1 MAKLTQVPKRWIW
14 IQQNLRRRSPLLV
27 WTLRLRSI
35 WLYRNIFILIFLYKQ
50 IALNHISHLNLL
62 HANRLTEYL
71 TQVVLIKKL
80 NYLLTHIH
88 LKSYTV
94 VTSKFSRSCDYW
106 ILLNG
111 LNYLTDKDL
120 VWRNAINFKKRWYA
134 IYVNPYALIGVFL
147 ANKFYKPQLI
157 RLLQLLIYSWQTL
170 NSQRIYHS
178 GYLIFTNNWLVVRFL
193 FLRYFK
199 ILNF

>member
-1 MAKLTQVPKRWIW
+1 MAKLIQVPKRCICV
-14 IQQNLRRRSPLLV
+14 QQNFRRRTPLLV

-50 IALNHISHLNLL
+50 LVLQHVPHFDLLNS
-62 HANRLTEYL
+62 NRLTEHL
-71 TQVVLIKKL
+71 TQLVLIKKL
-80 NYLLTHIH
+80 HYTLTRVH

-111 LNYLTDKDL
+111 FNYLRSRDL
-120 VWRNAINFKKRWYA
+120 VWRNSLDFKNHWYM
-134 IYVNPYALIGVFL
+134 IYVNPYTLVGVFL
-147 ANKFYKPQLI
+147 ANKFYKPELL
-157 RLLQLLIYSWQTL
+157 RLVQLLIYNWQTL
-170 NSQRIYHS
+170 SVGRVYHS
-178 GYLIFTNNWLVVRFL
+178 GYLIFTNNWLILRFL

-199 ILNF
+199 VLNF